1 MITERE
7 REIPDMGVGEIL
19 LSNSEG
25 SIQRLFGLKIKE
37 RKKKYWRII
46 GLVEIVTSFVIIKTG
61 LENEEQKNKSTSK
74 KGDWER
80 ISFSIEVSISIAIF
94 IEVIKAKLCW

>member
-1 MITERE
+1 
-7 REIPDMGVGEIL
+7 MGVGEIL

-37 RKKKYWRII
+37 RKKKYRRII
-46 GLVEIVTSFVIIKTG
+46 GLVEIETSFIIIKTG

>member
-1 MITERE
+1 
-7 REIPDMGVGEIL
+7 MGVGEIL

-25 SIQRLFGLKIKE
+25 SIQRLFGLKIIE

-46 GLVEIVTSFVIIKTG
+46 GLVEIKTSFIIIKTG

>member
-1 MITERE
+1 
-7 REIPDMGVGEIL
+7 MGVGEIL

-37 RKKKYWRII
+37 GIKKYWRII
-46 GLVEIVTSFVIIKTG
+46 GLVEIKTSFVIIKTG

>member
-1 MITERE
+1 
-7 REIPDMGVGEIL
+7 MGVGEIL

-37 RKKKYWRII
+37 RKKKYRRII
-46 GLVEIVTSFVIIKTG
+46 GLVEIKTSFIIIKTG

-94 IEVIKAKLCW
+94 IEVIKAKLC

>member
-1 MITERE
+1 M
-7 REIPDMGVGEIL
+7 
-19 LSNSEG
+19 
-25 SIQRLFGLKIKE
+25 
-37 RKKKYWRII
+37 
-46 GLVEIVTSFVIIKTG
+46 VEIKTSFVIIKTG

-94 IEVIKAKLCW
+94 IEVIKAKLC